1 MDGSPEKEGRKR
13 PPDPIIISSVPST
26 QILSWVSVGDVIA
39 FGATCHAFHQL
50 SYSPGL
56 WRVLCRRQEMCL
68 LPETSPPRNWRRMAI
83 LSYTQALYLHTLG
96 GGGGGS
102 GRGAFPMAKAINPP
116 LALGFK
122 CILPTCDN
130 HFLWDE
136 QGTVFMLY
144 DSVTLSPR
152 GQLVWSEASRNS
164 VLCHNVKDVTVG
176 PNTTIAGAMGRV
188 ELFKI
193 NSLIALSRLPLARQ
207 GTAVMMSWSY
217 VKFVLLLPHMAEVAC
232 DCCVGKSEGSPWH
245 ETEES
250 FTADPRSDV
259 SHRQYLYVLVT
270 RPLGSQTGGRLRN
283 GVTLKQ
289 CDSVEIYHQY
299 TGERVFH
306 MTFHPSLTFSQ
317 LRLMGPE
324 ANRTLLLLTGQF
336 DDSGKVYTVPLNE
349 TQLDRPRSFTVQ
361 LTLRQI
367 NHSLPDLPVKQIHT
381 SYSSALYI
389 TGTAGG
395 DSSVYVETHS
405 AGVHRHLFGTLQG
418 FSPNNGHAPILLPLP
433 FKLIVAPP
441 TMRFMKPNSPLV
453 IGMAVKTELSPPSP
467 PHPPCSI
474 ILHPSLPPSLPAHS
488 SFIPLSLPTQVVK
501 CSLGLTHL
509 CLLEES
515 GRVYMQ
521 GSNNHGQLGTGDKI
535 DRREPTQVV
544 LSLAP
549 VDVFCGLNHSLAL
562 LRGAT
567 GEKEVQGCGCGRG
580 GRLPGWAQGS
590 PVFVRLNVKVPRNTR
605 ALCSSKYYLYL
616 LCCHDIEEAP
626 LFRVP
631 LPDKGAESEGEL
643 AERLRLQKCLS
654 QLRGCGHLQEQLAT
668 LREAVLSHMTLNSA
682 QKDFLEE
689 ALSTMQQGSSSTTE
703 SHN

>member
-1 MDGSPEKEGRKR
+1 MLE
-13 PPDPIIISSVPST
+13 

-102 GRGAFPMAKAINPP
+102 GRGGLPMAKAVNPP
-116 LALGFK
+116 LSLGFK

-164 VLCHNVKDVTVG
+164 VLCHNVKD
-176 PNTTIAGAMGRV
+176 
-188 ELFKI
+188 
-193 NSLIALSRLPLARQ
+193 
-207 GTAVMMSWSY
+207 
-217 VKFVLLLPHMAEVAC
+217 
-232 DCCVGKSEGSPWH
+232 
-245 ETEES
+245 

-270 RPLGSQTGGRLRN
+270 RPLGTQTGGRLRN

-324 ANRTLLLLTGQF
+324 ANRTLLLLTE
-336 DDSGKVYTVPLNE
+336 SGKVYTVPLNE

-389 TGTAGG
+389 TG

-418 FSPNNGHAPILLPLP
+418 FGPNNGHAPILLPLP
-433 FKLIVAPP
+433 FK
-441 TMRFMKPNSPLV
+441 
-453 IGMAVKTELSPPSP
+453 
-467 PHPPCSI
+467 
-474 ILHPSLPPSLPAHS
+474 
-488 SFIPLSLPTQVVK
+488 VVK

-562 LRGAT
+562 LRGET

-626 LFRVP
+626 LFRAP

-643 AERLRLQKCLS
+643 AERVRLQKCLS